1 MWAIYIFVKAE
12 LDHNN
17 SETFG
22 GKIQTHR
29 SKTLYSLYWLNQTT
43 GAPIHYPIKASGDLK
58 IATAFHCLSPHAVH
72 FLLL

>member
-1 MWAIYIFVKAE
+1 MYRSVKAE

-29 SKTLYSLYWLNQTT
+29 SKTLYPLYWLNQAA
-43 GAPIHYPIKASGDLK
+43 GASIHYPIKASGDHF
-58 IATAFHCLSPHAVH
+58 TAFASCNS
-72 FLLL
+72 FSLL